1 MAVHA
6 STRRERVRQNTLQ
19 EIRSI
24 ARQLLIASGSSGVTV
39 NAVAREMG
47 MSGPALY
54 RYYPSHEELVEA
66 VTADFFL
73 ELTEVMRATRDDVA
87 YDTPSRRL
95 LATCRAMRSWTI
107 AHRAEFEWMFASP
120 TSGSRELN
128 STSVRYRAKQDFE
141 RVFFDQ
147 IVELWRTRP
156 FPVPDLSEL
165 RAPLREQ
172 LRAYSAAMEG
182 LLPPEAAHVFLS
194 CWIRLYGLLC
204 MEVLNQ
210 LEFYSDMESF
220 FEECLRDLCTM
231 LDLEYEPVPAR
242 SA

>member
-24 ARQLLIASGSSGVTV
+24 ARQLLIADGSSGVTV

-66 VTADFFL
+66 VTADFFV
-73 ELTEVMRATRDDVA
+73 ELTGVMEAARDDA
-87 YDTPSRRL
+87 ASDTPARRL
-95 LATCRAMRSWTI
+95 LATCRAMRSWAI
-107 AHRAEFEWMFASP
+107 AHRAEFEWMFTSP
-120 TSGSRELN
+120 TAGSHQLN
-128 STSVRYRAKQDFE
+128 SMSARYQAKQGFE
-141 RVFFDQ
+141 RVFFEQ
-147 IVELWRTRP
+147 IVELWRTRS
-156 FPVPDLSEL
+156 FPTPDLKEL
-165 RAPLREQ
+165 PATLRRQ
-172 LRAYSAAMEG
+172 LRDYSVAMEG

-210 LEFYSDMESF
+210 LEFYSDLESF

-231 LDLEYEPVPAR
+231 LDLEYEPAPER
-242 SA
+242 TE

>member
-1 MAVHA
+1 MAVQA
-6 STRRERVRQNTLQ
+6 VTRRERVRQSTLR

-24 ARQLLIASGSSGVTV
+24 ARRLLIAVGSSGVTV

-54 RYYPSHEELVEA
+54 RYYSSHEELVEA
-66 VTADFFL
+66 VTADFFT
-73 ELTEVMRATRDDVA
+73 ELTEVMRAARDDA
-87 YDTPSRRL
+87 EAGTPSHRL
-95 LATCRAMRSWTI
+95 LTTCRAMRSWTI
-107 AHRAEFEWMFASP
+107 AHRPEFGWMFASP
-120 TSGSRELN
+120 PPRTHEPN

-147 IVELWRTRP
+147 VVEIWRTRP
-156 FPVPDLSEL
+156 FPVPALEEL
-165 RAPLREQ
+165 DAPLRER
-172 LRAYSAAMEG
+172 LRDYSAEMDG

-210 LEFYSDMESF
+210 LEFCSDLESF
-220 FEECLRDLCTM
+220 FEECLRDLCAM
-231 LDLEYEPVPAR
+231 LGLEYEPPPVRPA
-242 SA
+242 